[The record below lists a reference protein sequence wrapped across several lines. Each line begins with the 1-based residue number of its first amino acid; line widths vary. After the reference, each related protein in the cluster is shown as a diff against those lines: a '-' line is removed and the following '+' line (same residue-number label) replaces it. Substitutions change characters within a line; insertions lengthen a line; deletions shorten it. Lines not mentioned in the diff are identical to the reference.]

1 MWAFFR
7 RLWAISRTWPPTSWP
22 GSPVLLP
29 RTITTT
35 TTVLPTADGVGERSA
50 ARSSPSSRLPGMAAD
65 SQNVG
70 PPPPQVSAPLPSSA
84 APEEDEAAQRLRETD
99 FSTETNYAASSLYG
113 RTSRSQFSFQIRFF
127 FSPSHILLLCI
138 VVMDGRLPNKMYKDD
153 TE

>member
-1 MWAFFR
+1 MGFLPKTLGYLADVASHLMAWLSCSA
-7 RLWAISRTWPPTSWP
+7 AMNNYNDNH
-22 GSPVLLP
+22 GSPHCRRGGRALCSPLQPLIPAP
-29 RTITTT
+29 RNG
-35 TTVLPTADGVGERSA
+35 P
-50 ARSSPSSRLPGMAAD
+50 D